1 MWPRE
6 PKTLLRPKLVT
17 PHLVIMPRFAF
28 DVRGRYAVSR
38 SPFLIARVTSDEE
51 SILKLMLAVLNSSAC
66 FWHIQAHS
74 HVYRHGYT
82 MLENKTL
89 AKTPVPDINLWST
102 SEKVRL
108 VGLVDK
114 RLRSDPSERDALNAE
129 IDLFVS
135 EAYGLSAKE
144 RKAIGLENARN

>member
-1 MWPRE
+1 M
-6 PKTLLRPKLVT
+6 
-17 PHLVIMPRFAF
+17 
-28 DVRGRYAVSR
+28 
-38 SPFLIARVTSDEE
+38 
-51 SILKLMLAVLNSSAC
+51 
-66 FWHIQAHS
+66 
-74 HVYRHGYT
+74 YRHGYT